1 MPATENLIQG
11 TGFLYRGAFGAVE
24 PADGT
29 LGTPPAT
36 GVFGD
41 VGFTRDG
48 VELMIS
54 QEFSELEVDQIAD
67 VPERRLVRRE
77 LVIRTN
83 LAEPTLENLRVALNG
98 GTLSAPTAPG
108 TGTHGTRAFEP
119 VSRTSGRPTYNSFI
133 FDGIAPNGLPRRVIV
148 RKGLQ
153 ISDVTMAYRK
163 DDQTVYSV
171 QFAAHYVSPEIAP
184 YRVIDGVL
192 APTG

>member
-1 MPATENLIQG
+1 MPASENLIQG

-24 PADGT
+24 PADGA
-29 LGTPPAT
+29 LGSPPDA
-36 GVFGD
+36 GVFTD

-48 VELMIS
+48 VDLMIT
-54 QEFSELEVDQIAD
+54 QEFSELEVDQVAD

-77 LVIRTN
+77 LIIRTN

-98 GTLSAPTAPG
+98 GTLGAATTPG

-119 VSRTSGRPTYNSFI
+119 TSKTNTRPTYNSFI
-133 FDGIAPNGLPRRVIV
+133 FDGIAPNGHPRRVIV

-153 ISDVTMAYRK
+153 ISDVTLAYRK

-171 QFAAHYVSPEIAP
+171 QFAAHYVSNTIAP
-184 YRVIDGVL
+184 YRVVDGVL